1 MELSKDSIEALVK
14 MMKEETLLDIDSYS
28 FVSPSAYDTA
38 WLAMVP
44 ADSNQP
50 CSMEPMF
57 RVCLDWVLKNQTQEG
72 FWGECDAHGNPTLE
86 SLPATLASVIALKK
100 WNVGKENAEKGLA
113 FIRANAEYLLAG
125 HQNQFPRWFA
135 IVFPGMIELARK
147 TGLDLDFPHHLK
159 GLLMDIFFEREQI
172 LESDKE
178 LAAGGAYPSLLSYL
192 EVLPSLYAANEQEI
206 MKNLSGD
213 GSLFQSPSATACAF
227 MATGNKD
234 CLAYLQSLIE
244 KCGNNGVP
252 PTYPM
257 DEELIKLGLANQLER
272 LGLAEHFTQQIEEIL
287 TQVYQTYT
295 KESSSE
301 KSNSVA
307 SVATQLQKDSLAFRL
322 LRMHGYNISPWSLC
336 WFLNDDEIV
345 DHIEKNQEFFS
356 SVMLNVYR
364 ATDVMFSGEY
374 ELEEARSFSRKVL
387 EKVVSK
393 GTGSDNDVFTK
404 SSAFQRMME
413 EELSLPWVARLDHLE
428 HRAWIEQNEM
438 NALWPGKTCFHR
450 ISRAKN
456 EKLVQLAVADYEFR
470 QSIYKKEMAE
480 LKSWCL
486 KWGLSDMGFG
496 REKTMYCYFAIS
508 ASLSLPY
515 DSHIRMLVAKSAILI
530 TVADD
535 FFDMEASL
543 NDLNILIDAV
553 TRWDGTGVGGHSKAI
568 FDALDNLV
576 KETAEK
582 YRQHQGTDIT
592 SYLQQIWCETFDSW
606 LMEAKWSKSG
616 YMPSTDEYLRTATTS
631 IAAHTLVLPASFFL
645 KSSSPNAEISPTAAE
660 YKTITKLTMLITRL
674 LNDIQ
679 SYQKEIEDGKM
690 NYALLY
696 MKENPDANID
706 DSITFMRD
714 LIDKKRKELFK
725 HALMNGLSD
734 LPVESRRLHL
744 SCMKVFQMFF
754 NSSNRYDSNTE
765 MIQDIQKAIY
775 VPLDVGTWKPL
786 VPLPSLSGSN
796 KELQTTISS
805 QQLVIRPFKYQKRR
819 IIGYQASLPIA
830 RRGYVN
836 MFITPSFRLSF
847 A

>member
-1 MELSKDSIEALVK
+1 MEVSKDSIEALVK
-14 MMKEETLLDIDSYS
+14 MMKEEMLFDIDPYS

-72 FWGECDAHGNPTLE
+72 FGESVTLMATPPSSLCLLLWLLLLLSKSGMWGRKMRRKVSNQI
-86 SLPATLASVIALKK
+86 SV
-100 WNVGKENAEKGLA
+100 ERLA
-113 FIRANAEYLLAG
+113 FIRANAENLLAG

-159 GLLMDIFFEREQI
+159 GLLLDIFFEREQI

-192 EVLPSLYAANEQEI
+192 EVLPSLYASNEQEI

-227 MATGNKD
+227 MATGKKD

-244 KCGNNGVP
+244 KCGNSGVP

-257 DEELIKLGLANQLER
+257 DEELIKLGLANQLQR
-272 LGLAEHFTQQIEEIL
+272 LGLSEHFTQQIEEIL
-287 TQVYQTYT
+287 AQVYQTYT

-364 ATDVMFSGEY
+364 ATDVMFSGEH
-374 ELEEARSFSRKVL
+374 ELEEARSFSKKVL

-404 SSAFQRMME
+404 SSTFQRMME

-553 TRWDGTGVGGHSKAI
+553 TRWDGTGLGGHSKAI
-568 FDALDNLV
+568 FDALDNL
-576 KETAEK
+576 
-582 YRQHQGTDIT
+582 
-592 SYLQQIWCETFDSW
+592 WCETFASW
-606 LMEAKWSKSG
+606 LMEANWSKSG
-616 YMPSTDEYLRTATTS
+616 YMASTDEYLRTATTS

-645 KSSSPNAEISPTAAE
+645 KSSSPNAEISPSAAE
-660 YKTITKLTMLITRL
+660 YKTITKLTMLIPRL

-690 NYALLY
+690 NYVLLY

-714 LIDKKRKELFK
+714 LIDRKRKELLK
-725 HALMNGLSD
+725 HALMDGLSD

-775 VPLDVGTWKPL
+775 VPIDVGTWKPL
-786 VPLPSLSGSN
+786 VPVPSQSGSN
-796 KELQTTISS
+796 KEFQTTISC
-805 QQLVIRPFKYQKRR
+805 QQLVLRPFKYQKRR
-819 IIGYQASLPIA
+819 ILGYRASLPIA

-836 MFITPSFRLSF
+836 MFITPNFRLSF

>member
-1 MELSKDSIEALVK
+1 
-14 MMKEETLLDIDSYS
+14 
-28 FVSPSAYDTA
+28 
-38 WLAMVP
+38 
-44 ADSNQP
+44 
-50 CSMEPMF
+50 
-57 RVCLDWVLKNQTQEG
+57 
-72 FWGECDAHGNPTLE
+72 
-86 SLPATLASVIALKK
+86 
-100 WNVGKENAEKGLA
+100 
-113 FIRANAEYLLAG
+113 
-125 HQNQFPRWFA
+125 
-135 IVFPGMIELARK
+135 
-147 TGLDLDFPHHLK
+147 
-159 GLLMDIFFEREQI
+159 
-172 LESDKE
+172 
-178 LAAGGAYPSLLSYL
+178 
-192 EVLPSLYAANEQEI
+192 

-592 SYLQQIWCETFDSW
+592 SYLQQIWCETFASW

-725 HALMNGLSD
+725 HALMNGLND

-786 VPLPSLSGSN
+786 VPLPSQSGSN
-796 KELQTTISS
+796 KELQTIISS